1 MRLVHFY
8 YKKHLKSKHCVNQ
21 SENICWYNDS
31 YKIDVDDKQIKCS
44 IQGGEKESCIAF
56 LTLCRITAMSNGAK
70 LQKVYKAKQSKAMSQ
85 LFRQI
90 EAKQQ
95 IV

>member
-1 MRLVHFY
+1 MRLVYFY

-21 SENICWYNDS
+21 SENICWCNDS

-56 LTLCRITAMSNGAK
+56 LTLRRITAMLNGAK
-70 LQKVYKAKQSKAMSQ
+70 LQKVYKANQSKAKQSKAMST
-85 LFRQI
+85 F
-90 EAKQQ
+90 
-95 IV
+95 